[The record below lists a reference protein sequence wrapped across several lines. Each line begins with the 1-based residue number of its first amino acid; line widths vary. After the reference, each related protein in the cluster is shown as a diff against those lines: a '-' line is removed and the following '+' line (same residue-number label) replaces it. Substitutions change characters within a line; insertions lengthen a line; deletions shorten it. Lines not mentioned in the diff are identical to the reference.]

1 MNTSEME
8 KIWEDVKKV
17 LKEKIPESSYETWIY
32 PLEIVEFEDN
42 QARLISGQSF
52 AIEYLKKNHYPEILE
67 GFKIVL
73 GKEIDV
79 TLDFDKETF
88 DKIKK
93 TKIKEEKREEKALK
107 KEEAHKNAIKNLGYV
122 QTMNL
127 NLKYRFDNFVTDEN
141 NKIAKKAA
149 EMVAKNPN
157 ATYNPLYIQG
167 GSGLGKTHLMQA
179 IGHALLNSKKIQCV
193 KSDNFITEFVNSSTS
208 RNKDSNKNNLMNK
221 FRNKYRNV
229 DVLLIDDIQ
238 FFEGKKGSMDEL
250 FNTFDALHNANKQIV
265 LTSDRLPKDM
275 PEMPNR
281 LITRFEQGLVVEIQP
296 PKEET
301 RIQILKNIAKSKNLT
316 IPDEVF
322 EYIAKNFKNNVRELE
337 GAFNKVEAFASFE
350 DADISLEF
358 AKHILKCEERNDL
371 TIEKI
376 AEKITKMYDIKISD
390 IKSSARS
397 ANISK
402 PRKIIAYIA
411 REYLKLKLEDI
422 AKFLEKKHQTVM
434 YGSEQIKDSIKKNQK
449 LENEVNNILKELN
462 L

>member
-17 LKEKIPESSYETWIY
+17 LKENIPESSYETWIE
-32 PLEIVEFEDN
+32 PLEIIEFEDN
-42 QARLISGQSF
+42 QIKLISGQSI
-52 AIEYLKKNHYPEILE
+52 AIEYLKKNHYPEILD
-67 GFKIVL
+67 GFKTVL
-73 GKEIDV
+73 NQEV
-79 TLDFDKETF
+79 TVSLEYDKETF

-93 TKIKEEKREEKALK
+93 TKIKEEKKEEKALK
-107 KEEAHKNAIKNLGYV
+107 KEEEHKKSIENLGYV
-122 QTMNL
+122 QSMNL
-127 NLKYRFDNFVTDEN
+127 NLKYRFDNFVTDDN
-141 NKIAKKAA
+141 NKNAKLAA
-149 EMVAKNPN
+149 QMVAQNPN

-179 IGHALLNSKKIQCV
+179 IGHALIKDKKIQCI
-193 KSDNFITEFVNSSTS
+193 KSEVFINEYINSTA
-208 RNKDSNKNNLMNK
+208 RNKDFNKSNLMNK

-238 FFEGKKGSMDEL
+238 FFEGKKQCMEEL

-301 RIQILKNIAKSKNLT
+301 RIKILENIANSKNLT
-316 IPDEVF
+316 VPKEVF

-337 GAFNKVEAFASFE
+337 GAFNKVEAFATFE
-350 DADISLEF
+350 DAEISLEF
-358 AKHILKCEERNDL
+358 AKHILKCEERNEL
-371 TIEKI
+371 TIEDI
-376 AEKITKMYDIKISD
+376 SAKITKKYDVSMSE

-422 AKFLEKKHQTVM
+422 AKYLEKKHQTIM
-434 YGSEQIKDSIKKNQK
+434 YGSDQIKEKVKKDSNLKK
-449 LENEVNNILKELN
+449 EINEILNELG

>member
-17 LKEKIPESSYETWIY
+17 LKENIPESSYETWIE
-32 PLEIVEFEDN
+32 PLEIIEFEDN
-42 QARLISGQSF
+42 QIKLISGQSI
-52 AIEYLKKNHYPEILE
+52 AIEYLKKNHYPEILD
-67 GFKIVL
+67 GFKTVL
-73 GKEIDV
+73 NQEV
-79 TLDFDKETF
+79 TVSLEYDKETF

-93 TKIKEEKREEKALK
+93 TKIKEEKKEEKALK
-107 KEEAHKNAIKNLGYV
+107 KEEEHKKSIENLGYV
-122 QTMNL
+122 QSMNL
-127 NLKYRFDNFVTDEN
+127 NLKYRFDNFVTDDN
-141 NKIAKKAA
+141 NKNAKLAA
-149 EMVAKNPN
+149 QMVAQNPN

-179 IGHALLNSKKIQCV
+179 IGHALIKDKKIQCI
-193 KSDNFITEFVNSSTS
+193 KSEVFINEYINSTA
-208 RNKDSNKNNLMNK
+208 RNKDFNKSNLMNK

-238 FFEGKKGSMDEL
+238 FFEGKKQCMEEL
-250 FNTFDALHNANKQIV
+250 FNTLDALHNANKQIV

-301 RIQILKNIAKSKNLT
+301 RIKILENIANSKNLT
-316 IPDEVF
+316 VPKEVF

-337 GAFNKVEAFASFE
+337 GAFNKVEAFATFE
-350 DADISLEF
+350 DAEISLEF
-358 AKHILKCEERNDL
+358 AKHILKCEERNEL
-371 TIEKI
+371 TIEDI
-376 AEKITKMYDIKISD
+376 SAKITKKYDVSMSE

-422 AKFLEKKHQTVM
+422 AKYLEKKHQTIM
-434 YGSEQIKDSIKKNQK
+434 YGSDQIKEKVKKDSNLKK
-449 LENEVNNILKELN
+449 EINEILNELG